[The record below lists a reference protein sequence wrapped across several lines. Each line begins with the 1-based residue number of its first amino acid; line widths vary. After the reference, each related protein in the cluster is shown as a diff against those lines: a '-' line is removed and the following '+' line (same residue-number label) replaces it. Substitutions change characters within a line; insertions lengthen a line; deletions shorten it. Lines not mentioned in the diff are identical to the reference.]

1 MCTGHRHPGP
11 LRTLRLPRATS
22 PSSEPSDF
30 VIPKTLTFQ
39 EPGGRRGRRG
49 QRQVKGSG
57 SLWGSAGHILTP
69 RLAPALHGVGR
80 GAASAKPGDFWVQ
93 EVDGPRAGVLWGGWR
108 EEPRVLRAPPMAPL
122 TPLSVQVNPKALPP
136 SRQPQPHPGGQDLRL
151 LPAPPLFCHG
161 LASRRTAGE
170 NRTAGKTRG
179 GHASGGPGDAW
190 ATNTREPLCAHVG
203 HVLAVRVAVRHVP
216 AHASHRK
223 ARAPAAR
230 SPRVLCLPGARL
242 NPVSSHEAQTA
253 CPTSRKS
260 SLGRPPPSRPPSRAS
275 EPPCG
280 TLPTWARGGR
290 QSSSRKQG
298 DGPCGH

>member
-11 LRTLRLPRATS
+11 LRTLRLPRAAS

-39 EPGGRRGRRG
+39 EPGGGRGRRR

-93 EVDGPRAGVLWGGWR
+93 EVDGPRAGVLWGGWG
-108 EEPRVLRAPPMAPL
+108 EEPRVLRAPPMALL
-122 TPLSVQVNPKALPP
+122 TPLSAQVNPKALPP
-136 SRQPQPHPGGQDLRL
+136 SRWPQPHPGGQDLRPR
-151 LPAPPLFCHG
+151 PAPPLFCRG

-179 GHASGGPGDAW
+179 GHTS
-190 ATNTREPLCAHVG
+190 VG
-203 HVLAVRVAVRHVP
+203 HKHACTFVCARGTRTSR
-216 AHASHRK
+216 AHCCETRPSSRLPPQGPH
-223 ARAPAAR
+223 PGCPLPL
-230 SPRVLCLPGARL
+230 SPVSPGGSAE
-242 NPVSSHEAQTA
+242 PVSSHEAQTA
-253 CPTSRKS
+253 SPHLQEVFPGPPLTVPT
-260 SLGRPPPSRPPSRAS
+260 PVPCIRAS
-275 EPPCG
+275 VRGPPDLG
-280 TLPTWARGGR
+280 PRGASEQLQETGRRTVWALT
-290 QSSSRKQG
+290 
-298 DGPCGH
+298 